1 MNNNSGWT
9 RYPITH
15 PWLTLSACLLLTLI
29 CGLGITRYHNTI
41 DFRFFFS
48 DDNPQ
53 LAAYTKLQSTYG
65 SEEFIFVAIESVDGS
80 DLFTDTN
87 LRSLETLTAMAWMT
101 PYSLRVDS
109 LTNFPYT
116 QASEDEFIVDDLYSS
131 AANLDASQLRLR
143 RQFALNE
150 PATVNALISL
160 DGKVGGMRI
169 LIQLP
174 GVDRAAETPEVVYF
188 VRNMVAQFEQDHP
201 QFKTYLSGQVIVDQA
216 FPESTQGDQAFVWPA
231 FFIVILVL
239 LGVIF
244 RSLSFVIIT
253 LIIALCSIATGMGI
267 LGWTGMKINA
277 AVTVAPIM
285 ILILAIADSVHILSR
300 YRFFTQQ
307 DQTKQQAL
315 TESLRQNTRPVML
328 TSAFTAAG
336 FLTLHFNDSPPYQ
349 ALGYIV
355 CAGVL
360 AAWLYSMLLLPAL
373 IMLIPHSVKGG
384 FKPPSDT
391 TRTPL
396 AGWSNWIV
404 AHHRSITLIGSIVII
419 AGLMCL
425 PLNRI
430 NDDPVK
436 YFGSTQ
442 IMRQHMEFVNNH
454 ITGLGALNYSIPTH
468 QGLTVT
474 DPDYLNLLDRFS
486 QWISQQPNV
495 VHVDSIADIIKRLN
509 QSWNDDNPDFYT
521 LPIESD
527 ASAQLLLLY
536 EMSLPFGA
544 DLGTMIAADR
554 HASRVRVTMNNTAG
568 DYHIDLDERARQWL
582 SHEVDPTLAITSAS
596 APLMFAHIGERSM
609 QGILAGLVGS
619 LFVMGFVLTWLF
631 RSVTLGLISVICNVL
646 PVALAFA
653 AWGIINGNI
662 DVGLTVTLGI
672 AFGIVVDDT
681 IHFLSKYRHAR
692 QVLSFPAPQAVQF
705 AFSRVGPAIL
715 VTSII
720 LIAGF
725 AMLGFS
731 AMNITA
737 NTSILTTITIAIAL
751 LIDLLFIPALL
762 ILFDR
767 SSSEQTFKESQP
779 HG

>member
-1 MNNNSGWT
+1 MNNTSDWA
-9 RYPITH
+9 RYPVTH
-15 PWLTLSACLLLTLI
+15 PWLTLAACLLLTI
-29 CGLGITRYHNTI
+29 VCGLGTTHYHNTI

-65 SEEFIFVAIESVDGS
+65 SEEFIFVAIESVDGN
-80 DLFTDTN
+80 DPFTDKN
-87 LRSLETLTAMAWMT
+87 LKSLESLTAKAWMT

-116 QASEDEFIVDDLYSS
+116 QASDDEFSVDDLYSS
-131 AANLDASQLRLR
+131 AANLDASQIERR

-150 PATVNALISL
+150 PATVNALVSQ

-188 VRNMVAQFEQDHP
+188 VRKMVAQFEQDHP
-201 QFKTYLSGQVIVDQA
+201 QFRTYLSGQVIVDQA

-244 RSLSFVIIT
+244 RSLTFVIIT
-253 LIIALCSIATGMGI
+253 LVIALFSIATGVGI

-285 ILILAIADSVHILSR
+285 ILILAIADCVHILSR
-300 YRFFTQQ
+300 YRLFRQL
-307 DQTKQQAL
+307 DQPKQQAL
-315 TESLRQNTRPVML
+315 IESLQQNTRPVML

-360 AAWLYSMLLLPAL
+360 AAWLYSMVLLPAL
-373 IMLIPHSVKGG
+373 IMLIPHSVETGITL
-384 FKPPSDT
+384 PSDT
-391 TRTPL
+391 AKTPL
-396 AGWSNWIV
+396 KGWSNWII
-404 AHHRSITLIGSIVII
+404 AHHRGIALIGSNIII

-442 IMRQHMEFVNNH
+442 VMRQHMEFVNNH

-468 QGLTVT
+468 QGQTVT
-474 DPDYLNLLDRFS
+474 DPQYLELLDRFG

-509 QSWNDDNPDFYT
+509 QSWHNDNPDFYS
-521 LPIESD
+521 LPNEPD

-582 SHEVDPTLAITSAS
+582 SHETGSTLAITSAS

-609 QGILAGLVGS
+609 QGILAGLIGS
-619 LFVMGFVLTWLF
+619 LFVMGLVLTRLF
-631 RSVTLGLISVICNVL
+631 KSIKLGLISIICNVL

-681 IHFLSKYRHAR
+681 IHFLGKYHHAR
-692 QVLSFPAPQAVQF
+692 QALSLPAPQAVQF

-715 VTSII
+715 ITSII

-737 NTSILTTITIAIAL
+737 NTSILTTITIAFAL
-751 LIDLLFIPALL
+751 LIDMLFIPALL

-767 SSSEQTFKESQP
+767 SPSKQTFRESKP